1 MLRSALNI
9 ASLCAVGALLLVTAL
24 TVAFFASPESVRSSP
39 PVIYNSLLLDQLF
52 DR

>member
-9 ASLCAVGALLLVTAL
+9 ASLCLIGALLLATGL
-24 TVAFFASPESVRSSP
+24 TLAFFASPQSVRSSP
-39 PVIYNSLLLDQLF
+39 PVTYDSLLLDQLL